1 MCNKWEIWKPAVAP
15 NEMDAENSPVI
26 FLLNDDPKLHSAPS
40 LHSVLAAV
48 VHRRHARLP
57 DVEVTLLVEEVR
69 FQRSHSIVTLE
80 RTQEC

>member
-1 MCNKWEIWKPAVAP
+1 
-15 NEMDAENSPVI
+15 MDAENSPVL

-48 VHRRHARLP
+48 VRHARLP